1 MTHGWLLTDTNRRN
15 RLQGT
20 SGSAFSQRRETM
32 STFAEPLG
40 EIKKPWQWIVIGVGI
55 LLIWSAMALPNLMR
69 SKVAGSAEHMGHT
82 EPAARFYEA
91 TPPKAKP
98 VAAALDQDTMKVRT
112 SGAPVAA
119 NIEAGRKIIRTSS
132 MEMVVQR
139 PAEVADKIT
148 VLADGLGGY
157 LVSADGG
164 GQDATAGTLT
174 IRVPAA
180 QFEEARAEIRK
191 LGLRVESEKLD
202 AQDVSRQYVDQDAN
216 IRNLRAEEA
225 GYLAILKQANT
236 VKDMLAVTQRLSE
249 VRGQI
254 EQQQAEFNALSRQI
268 ETVALTI
275 SLRAEAE
282 AQVFGLNWRP
292 GYQLKLALRD
302 GLESLA
308 TYATAMTTIVFYLP
322 AMLLWVGTIMIGTAG
337 GWKTVLWVGRRWF
350 GWSVNSA
357 AVQG

>member
-1 MTHGWLLTDTNRRN
+1 
-15 RLQGT
+15 
-20 SGSAFSQRRETM
+20 M

-55 LLIWSAMALPNLMR
+55 LLIWSAVALPNLMR
-69 SKVAGSAEHMGHT
+69 SKGAGSAEHT

-112 SGAPVAA
+112 SAAPVAPDIA
-119 NIEAGRKIIRTSS
+119 AGRKIIRTSS
-132 MEMVVQR
+132 MEMVVQH

-148 VLADGLGGY
+148 ALAEGLGGY
-157 LVSADGG
+157 LVSADDGG
-164 GQDATAGTLT
+164 HNASAGVLT
-174 IRVPAA
+174 IRVAA
-180 QFEEARAEIRK
+180 ARFEEARAEIRK
-191 LGLRVESEKLD
+191 LGLRVESEKVD
-202 AQDVSRQYVDQDAN
+202 AQDVSRQYIDQDAN

-225 GYLAILKQANT
+225 GYLAILKQAHT
-236 VKDMLAVTQRLSE
+236 VKDMLAVTEPLSE

-275 SLRAEAE
+275 SLRTEAE
-282 AQVFGLNWRP
+282 AQVMGLNWRP
-292 GYQLKLALRD
+292 GYQLKLAFRD
-302 GLESLA
+302 GLDSLA
-308 TYATAMTTIVFYLP
+308 TYATTMTTILFYFP
-322 AMLLWVGTIMIGTAG
+322 ALLLWVGTIGIGTAI

-350 GWSVNSA
+350 GWSANSA
-357 AVQG
+357 AVQV